1 MKRMINYWTV
11 PVFSTETA
19 VGKEQNY
26 VRLLV
31 MSALL
36 AALAAIF
43 QSAGGLLPG
52 VGYIVS
58 PLATLPVA
66 VAALLSVGSG
76 VSTYIVTIGLLLL
89 LQPGELFIFPFTTG
103 VLGLAIGLS
112 LRLFRRRSAA
122 VIIGGSALFLGI
134 LFLVLLLQFPLF
146 GPDTATSPGLLV
158 ICLVFSVIY
167 SWIWT
172 EAVLFFKQRIP
183 FFRH

>member
-1 MKRMINYWTV
+1 MKRIINYWTR
-11 PVFSTETA
+11 PVFPTTS
-19 VGKEQNY
+19 VGRDHNY
-26 VRLLV
+26 VLLLI

-36 AALAAIF
+36 AALAAIL

-66 VAALLSVGSG
+66 VAALLSLSSG
-76 VSTYIVTIGLLLL
+76 ISTYIVTIGLLVL

-103 VLGLAIGLS
+103 LLGLAVGLS
-112 LRLFRRRSAA
+112 LRLFKRRSAA

-146 GPDTATSPGLLV
+146 GPETATSTGLLL
-158 ICLVFSVIY
+158 ICFVFSVVY

-172 EAVLFFKQRIP
+172 EAILFFRRRIP
-183 FFRH
+183 FFYH